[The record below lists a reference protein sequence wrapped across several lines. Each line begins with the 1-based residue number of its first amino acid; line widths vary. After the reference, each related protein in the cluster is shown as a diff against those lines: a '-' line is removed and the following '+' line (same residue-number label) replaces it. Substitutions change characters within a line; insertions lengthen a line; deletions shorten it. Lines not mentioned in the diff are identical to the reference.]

1 MAWDSFNGLGCS
13 LFPLAY
19 AIFFLWLST
28 LQLQHM
34 NEDERNGNKSMR
46 YNWVLFQCDEGRA
59 SVYRQWSTV
68 ESLSTTNG
76 SRILESL

>member
-1 MAWDSFNGLGCS
+1 MVWGAL
-13 LFPLAY
+13 Y
-19 AIFFLWLST
+19 FLWLT
-28 LQLQHM
+28 LSSSYDSRPYSYSIW